1 MKPETEGAG
10 EAEPRL
16 AWGAR
21 GARPEGPVR
30 GRAARALATGA
41 GVAGRS
47 HRLGT
52 DTGLDRTERRILRFR
67 TDGQRWPGCPGA
79 GADIGRP
86 DPRQGGQARSHL
98 RCRPGA
104 SAVRRAHHG
113 QRDSR
118 SPADGRGGTAER
130 RASEGLESGGE
141 AEKAG
146 GAVACWTARA
156 RAEGSAPTPQTSLL
170 N

>member
-1 MKPETEGAG
+1 VKPETEGAG

-52 DTGLDRTERRILRFR
+52 DTGLDRTERRILGSR
-67 TDGQRWPGCPGA
+67 TDGA
-79 GADIGRP
+79 GMAGLPRGR
-86 DPRQGGQARSHL
+86 DRLWQARPEARRPGPQPPALPARGL
-98 RCRPGA
+98 RCPPGTPPVPGLREPRGWA
-104 SAVRRAHHG
+104 G
-113 QRDSR
+113 WDSPVESERGTGVAGR
-118 SPADGRGGTAER
+118 SRKGWER
-130 RASEGLESGGE
+130 RGLFDGPSEG
-141 AEKAG
+141 
-146 GAVACWTARA
+146 
-156 RAEGSAPTPQTSLL
+156 
-170 N
+170 